1 MALST
6 DSSLGSAD
14 PTRLEVEQ
22 YLDCR
27 NEPFQAD
34 VLAIWDDIK
43 KRFPTLAKIAQD
55 IFYVC
60 ASSTASESK
69 FSMARKVVNPWRST
83 LGHKSLCLKSWYVMP
98 ELSGFKLLGQ

>member
-1 MALST
+1 MALPT

-34 VLAIWDDIK
+34 VLAVWADIK

-55 IFYVC
+55 IFYAC
-60 ASSTASESK
+60 ASSTASESQ
-69 FSMARKVVNPWRST
+69 FSMARKVGNPWPSP
-83 LGHKSLCLKSWYVMP
+83 LGHNFLYLKSWYVMP